1 MKKSACALITESEAL
16 AEQIDCA
23 LELEATRLKGLGTE
37 PGLVFDVY
45 VFAGRQ
51 PAFWQAQRSAIEGL
65 QAKGAWLIC
74 AFERRPDWLGRTC
87 ACDGVELP
95 STDDAHGWALF
106 RKALLV
112 RLKVGYGGRGQ
123 GVHPSPQP
131 LLSRR
136 LVGIGAST
144 GGPGVLLSVLRALPK
159 ETCAILVVQH
169 LTYGFSARFA
179 AYLGSY
185 CAMHVKV
192 AEHAERIVE
201 GTVYLAPDGRHM
213 TVERRPEGYAVRLV
227 AGAKVNGVCPAADC
241 LLFSLASQA
250 GVSAMGFVL
259 TGMGSDG
266 AAGLLALRRAGGAG
280 YAQDVFSSPLPSMPC
295 EAVRYGGAQGCLT
308 PQQMAEEI
316 RRFSRAE

>member
-1 MKKSACALITESEAL
+1 MKKTACALVAESEAL
-16 AEQIDCA
+16 AGQIDGA
-23 LELEATRLKGLGTE
+23 LELEATRLKGLGTAQA
-37 PGLVFDVY
+37 FDVF

-51 PAFWQAQRSAIEGL
+51 LAFWQAQRDAIEDL

-74 AFERRPDWLGRTC
+74 AFERRPDWLGGTS
-87 ACDGVELP
+87 ACDCVKLP
-95 STDDAHGWALF
+95 STDDEHGWALF
-106 RKALLV
+106 RKAMLV
-112 RLKVGYGGRGQ
+112 RLKVGCGGRGQ
-123 GVHPSPQP
+123 GVRPSAPP

-169 LTYGFSARFA
+169 LTYGFSSRFA
-179 AYLGSY
+179 AYLGEQ
-185 CAMHVKV
+185 CVMRVKV

-201 GTVYLAPDGRHM
+201 GTVYLAPDERHM

-227 AGAKVNGVCPAADC
+227 TGAKVNGVCPAADC

-250 GVSAMGFVL
+250 GAGAMGLVL

-280 YAQDVFSSPLPSMPC
+280 YAQDVFSSPLPSMPR

-308 PQQMAEEI
+308 PKQMAEEI
-316 RRFSRAE
+316 RRFSNA